1 MDIKKPVSNERRAA
15 RLHAIARGYVTE
27 GLGKKNFEAIPYS
40 ENVVLRAPI
49 APGGSTNPLSGRETV
64 RATWWAPL
72 PDLVDEVEVV
82 DSYVNEALSAVT
94 VEFYC
99 TLSHPAC
106 TLRIVDRFIVNEDGE
121 ITGQEN
127 FFDPR
132 DISHPGW
139 REE

>member
-1 MDIKKPVSNERRAA
+1 MKKPVSKERRAA
-15 RLHAIARGYVTE
+15 RLHAIAQGYVTE

-40 ENVVLRAPI
+40 ENVVLRAPT

-64 RATWWAPL
+64 RATWWASL
-72 PDLVDEVEVV
+72 PNLIEKVEVV

-99 TLSHPAC
+99 TIADQKH
-106 TLRIVDRFIVNEDGE
+106 TFRIMNRFAVSDDGE
-121 ITGQEN
+121 ITSQEN

-132 DISHPGW
+132 HVTHPNW